1 MKPAMVETRK
11 KLTLKLE
18 ERILTLSKRRCA
30 LCFGLYADL
39 DVKRGQ
45 VAHLDRHRTNNDED
59 NLTYLCLPHHDEYDT
74 KPSQSKRF
82 TPGELRKYRGQLY
95 ALMKKQPALSWPD
108 VHLVTPSRPPRR
120 DRDLPFELYE
130 RRLRI
135 YHAAKKLILK
145 VAADAALDLMPV
157 WEFGAETDEALFLFD
172 QNVSEYLS
180 ELYRRAAQLAGL
192 TSILKTEPVGDRRDR
207 HVDQQMELVLWFNDQ
222 FGRLRSNMAPF
233 LTFGR

>member
-1 MKPAMVETRK
+1 MVETRK
-11 KLTLKLE
+11 KLSPKLKV
-18 ERILTLSKRRCA
+18 RILTLSKRRCA

-45 VAHLDRHRTNNDED
+45 IAHLDRHRTNNDED
-59 NLTYLCLPHHDEYDT
+59 NLAYLCLPHHDEYDT

-82 TPGELRKYRGQLY
+82 TPDELRRYRGQLY
-95 ALMKKQPALSWPD
+95 ALMKKQPPLSWPD
-108 VHLVTPSRPPRR
+108 AHLGTPSRPPRR
-120 DRDLPFELYE
+120 DRGLSFELYE

-145 VAADAALDLMPV
+145 VAADAALDRTPV
-157 WEFGAETDEALFLFD
+157 WEFGAETDQALFLFD

-222 FGRLRSNMAPF
+222 FGHLRSNMAPF

>member
-1 MKPAMVETRK
+1 MVETRK
-11 KLTLKLE
+11 KLPPKLE
-18 ERILTLSKRRCA
+18 VRILTLSRRRCA

-45 VAHLDRHRTNNDED
+45 IAHLDRHRTNNHTD
-59 NLTYLCLPHHDEYDT
+59 NLIYLCLPHHDEYDT

-82 TPGELRKYRGQLY
+82 TPDELRKYRGQLY
-95 ALMKKQPALSWPD
+95 ALMKKQPPLSWPD
-108 VHLVTPSRPPRR
+108 ARIETPSRPSRR
-120 DRDLPFELYE
+120 ERELSFELYE

-145 VAADAALDLMPV
+145 VAADASLERTPV

-172 QNVSEYLS
+172 QNLSEYLS

-192 TSILKTEPVGDRRDR
+192 TSILKNEPVGDRRNR

-222 FGRLRSNMAPF
+222 FSQLRSVMAPF

>member
-1 MKPAMVETRK
+1 MVETRK
-11 KLTLKLE
+11 KLPPKLE
-18 ERILTLSKRRCA
+18 VRILTLSKRRCA
-30 LCFGLYADL
+30 LCFGLYSDL

-45 VAHLDRHRTNNDED
+45 IAHLDRHRTNNDED
-59 NLTYLCLPHHDEYDT
+59 NLIYLCLPHHDEYDT

-95 ALMKKQPALSWPD
+95 ALMKKQPALPWPD
-108 VHLVTPSRPPRR
+108 AHLGTPSRPPRR
-120 DRDLPFELYE
+120 DRDLSFELYE

-145 VAADAALDLMPV
+145 VAADAALDRTPV

-172 QNVSEYLS
+172 HNVSEYLS

-222 FGRLRSNMAPF
+222 FGHLRSNMAPF